1 MCDIIAKV
9 FVISISILRGEN
21 KEEKFKFSCVF
32 EGCAECKNPN
42 ARFNTVV
49 FEFHL

>member
-1 MCDIIAKV
+1 MFDIIAKV
-9 FVISISILRGEN
+9 FFCSISILHGEN
-21 KEEKFKFSCVF
+21 KEEKLKFSCVF
-32 EGCAECKNPN
+32 DGCAESKNQN